1 MFCSRTQ
8 QHLQTA
14 TRSRRFA
21 QYQNNDIEEIYMYF
35 LSLLLTH
42 SGRVTVNLA
51 LHRQERQ
58 VVCFYLRVFQIT
70 VSGCFQKTTVLS
82 VLVSGYRDTVYWD
95 MGKTLSSSLYYV
107 PVLRSLLIH
116 FIPLSV
122 LFIILVI
129 MWDADKIW
137 VRVQDTLLNL
147 EKLRSLFFWKL

>member
-1 MFCSRTQ
+1 M
-8 QHLQTA
+8 
-14 TRSRRFA
+14 
-21 QYQNNDIEEIYMYF
+21 
-35 LSLLLTH
+35 
-42 SGRVTVNLA
+42 
-51 LHRQERQ
+51 
-58 VVCFYLRVFQIT
+58 
-70 VSGCFQKTTVLS
+70 
-82 VLVSGYRDTVYWD
+82 LVSGYRDTVYWD

-147 EKLRSLFFWKL
+147 EKLRRLFFWKL